1 MSEVRVLDPQPI
13 LRNSKMFRIVKQNR
27 KQAIVNG
34 DNEVIYA
41 VPHFIAF
48 KGYDLSKLLNAM
60 NKRGYRDIEDIMS
73 FENGKLR

>member
-1 MSEVRVLDPQPI
+1 MSEVRILDPQPI
-13 LRNSKMFRIVKQNR
+13 LWSIKMFKIVKQNK

-34 DNEVIYA
+34 DNEIIYA

-48 KGYDLSKLLNAM
+48 KGYDLNKLLSAM

>member
-48 KGYDLSKLLNAM
+48 KGYDLNKLLNAM

-73 FENGKLR
+73 FESGKLR

>member
-1 MSEVRVLDPQPI
+1 
-13 LRNSKMFRIVKQNR
+13 MFRIVKQNR
-27 KQAIVNG
+27 KQAIVNC

-48 KGYDLSKLLNAM
+48 KGYDLNKLLNAM

-73 FENGKLR
+73 FESGKLR